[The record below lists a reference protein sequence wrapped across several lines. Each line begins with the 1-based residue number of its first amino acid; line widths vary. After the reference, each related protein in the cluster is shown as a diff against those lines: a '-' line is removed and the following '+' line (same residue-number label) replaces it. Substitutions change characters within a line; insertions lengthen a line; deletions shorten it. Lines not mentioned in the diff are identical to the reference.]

1 MMKYFSILLF
11 FFGGSSYLAAQEIPL
26 KIFPEKKKDSLTT
39 SDLKNNF
46 FPDSLQKIS
55 SNKLGG
61 MIALPNAF
69 PKNSDVYLALKGKAR
84 NDKQYKILNAV
95 PETEKLNLKL
105 GTTVDN

>member
-1 MMKYFSILLF
+1 MKYFSILLF
-11 FFGGSSYLAAQEIPL
+11 LISGSSYLAAQNIPL
-26 KIFPEKKKDSLTT
+26 KIFPDQKKDSLTI
-39 SDLKNNF
+39 SDLKNNS

-55 SNKLGG
+55 SKKLDGI
-61 MIALPNAF
+61 IALPNAF
-69 PKNSDVYLALKGKAR
+69 PKKADIYLALKGKDR

>member
-1 MMKYFSILLF
+1 MTISN
-11 FFGGSSYLAAQEIPL
+11 
-26 KIFPEKKKDSLTT
+26 
-39 SDLKNNF
+39 LKNNF

-55 SNKLGG
+55 SKKLDAT
-61 MIALPNAF
+61 IALPNAF
-69 PKNSDVYLALKGKAR
+69 PKNPDVYLALKGKAR

>member
-1 MMKYFSILLF
+1 MKYFSILLF
-11 FFGGSSYLAAQEIPL
+11 LISGSSYLAAQKTPL
-26 KIFPEKKKDSLTT
+26 KIFPDQKKDSLTI
-39 SDLKNNF
+39 SNSKNNF

-69 PKNSDVYLALKGKAR
+69 PKNSDVYLALKGQAR
-84 NDKQYKILNAV
+84 NDKQYKILNAI

-105 GTTVDN
+105 DATAEN

>member
-11 FFGGSSYLAAQEIPL
+11 SIGGSSYLAAQNIPL
-26 KIFPEKKKDSLTT
+26 KIFPDQKKDSLNI
-39 SDLKNNF
+39 SNSKNNF
-46 FPDSLQKIS
+46 FPHSLQKIS
-55 SNKLGG
+55 SKKLDGI
-61 MIALPNAF
+61 IALPNAF
-69 PKNSDVYLALKGKAR
+69 PKNPDIYLALKGKDQ